1 MTGAK
6 SYISASADFA
16 SGKSSPRDFLEAA
29 LAAIDAREGEIEAF
43 AARLDPAIARARADE
58 ATKRWRN
65 GAQRSSIDGMPVGI
79 KDVIETIDMPTGMGS
94 PLYDNWRG
102 EKDSASVWALRDAGA
117 IPVGKTVTTEFA
129 ASHPGPTRNP
139 HDLARTPGG
148 SSSGSAAGVAAGFF
162 PAGLGTQVVGSI
174 VRPASYC
181 GVFGFKP
188 TFGAINRGG
197 SHDYMSQSS
206 QGVLAASLNDAW
218 STLSAIAMRVGGDP
232 GYPGL
237 EGPLTPPQART
248 PEVLIALETPGWAI
262 ASEGARAAF
271 ENMKAHLAKSGVKLA
286 TRRDR
291 PEIEAFETMLKRA
304 LPLTRLINAW
314 ESLWPLNTY
323 ADRDA
328 SKLSAVMRERMVEG
342 AELDIGAYRAAL
354 AERASIRA
362 AFASLAQIGEACV
375 TLSAPGPAPLGL
387 ESTGD
392 PSFAIAA
399 SVLGAPALSLPMLT
413 DDALPLGLQLIGFER
428 ADADLFAIAAG
439 VESGK

>member
-6 SYISASADFA
+6 SFISASADFA
-16 SGKSSPRDFLEAA
+16 SGKSSPRDFLEQN
-29 LAAIDAREGEIEAF
+29 LAAIDAREDEIEAF
-43 AARLDPAIARARADE
+43 VVRLDPAIARARADE
-58 ATKRWRN
+58 ASKRWRN
-65 GAQRSSIDGMPVGI
+65 GDQRSAIDGMPIGI

-102 EKDSASVWALRDAGA
+102 DKDSASVWALRNSGA
-117 IPVGKTVTTEFA
+117 IVIGKTVTTEFA

-162 PAGLGTQVVGSI
+162 AAGLGTQVVGSI
-174 VRPASYC
+174 LRPASYC
-181 GVFGFKP
+181 GVVGFKP

-218 STLSAIAMRVGGDP
+218 STLAAIAIRVGGDP

-237 EGPLTPPQART
+237 EGPLTLPQARAPKT
-248 PEVLIALETPGWAI
+248 LIVLETPGWAI
-262 ASEGARAAF
+262 ASEQARAAF
-271 ENMKAHLAKSGVKLA
+271 EGAKARLAQAGVKLA
-286 TRRDR
+286 TRRER
-291 PEIEAFETMLKRA
+291 PEIDAFEHMLMRA

-328 SKLSAVMRERMVEG
+328 SKLSAVMRERAIEG
-342 AELDIGAYRAAL
+342 TQLKIGDYRAAL

-387 ESTGD
+387 TSTGD

-399 SVLGAPALSLPMLT
+399 SVLGAPALSLPMLQ
-413 DDALPLGLQLIGFER
+413 DSDLPLGLQVLGFDG
-428 ADADLFAIAAG
+428 ADADVFAIGASVQG
-439 VESGK
+439 M

>member
-1 MTGAK
+1 MLIP
-6 SYISASADFA
+6 ISFIAASADFA
-16 SGKSSPRDFLEAA
+16 SGKNSPREVLEQG
-29 LAAIDAREGEIEAF
+29 LAAIDQMEGEIEAF
-43 AARLDPAIARARADE
+43 VVRLDPAIARARADE
-58 ATKRWRN
+58 AGKRWRS
-65 GAQRSSIDGMPVGI
+65 GAQRSPIDGMAIGV

-94 PLYDNWRG
+94 PLYHNWRG

-117 IPVGKTVTTEFA
+117 IPIGKTVTTEFA

-139 HDLARTPGG
+139 HDPARTPGG

-206 QGVLAASLNDAW
+206 QGVLATSLNDAW
-218 STLSAIAMRVGGDP
+218 CTMSAIATRVGGDP

-237 EGPLTPPQART
+237 EGPLAPPQARE
-248 PEVLIALETPGWAI
+248 PRVMIALETPGWAV
-262 ASEGARAAF
+262 ASTQARAAF
-271 ENMKAHLAKSGVKLA
+271 NNMKNRLIIEDVTLL

-323 ADRDA
+323 AERDA
-328 SKLSAVMRERMVEG
+328 SKLSAIMRERMVEG
-342 AELDIGAYRAAL
+342 AELSIADYRAAL

-387 ESTGD
+387 DSTGD
-392 PSFAIAA
+392 PSFAVAA
-399 SVLGAPALSLPMLT
+399 SVLGAPALSLPMLS
-413 DDALPLGLQLIGFER
+413 DDGLPLGLQLIGFEG
-428 ADADLFAIAAG
+428 ADADLFAIASA
-439 VESGK
+439 VLQT

>member
-43 AARLDPAIARARADE
+43 VARLDPAIARARADE
-58 ATKRWRN
+58 ASKRWRN

-117 IPVGKTVTTEFA
+117 IPIGKTVTTEFA

-148 SSSGSAAGVAAGFF
+148 SSSGSAAGVAGFF

-237 EGPLTPPQART
+237 EGPLTPPEARK
-248 PEVLIALETPGWAI
+248 PKVLIALETPGWAI
-262 ASEGARAAF
+262 ASEGAHAAF
-271 ENMKAHLAKSGVKLA
+271 ESIKARLIIAGVHIL

-291 PEIEAFETMLKRA
+291 PEIEAFETMLMRA

-323 ADRDA
+323 ADRDV
-328 SKLSAVMRERMVEG
+328 SKLSAIMRERMVEG
-342 AELDIGAYRAAL
+342 AELNIGGYRAAL

-387 ESTGD
+387 QSTGD

-413 DDALPLGLQLIGFER
+413 DDTLPLGLQLIGFER
-428 ADADLFAIAAG
+428 ADADLFAIAAS
-439 VESGK
+439 VEQM

>member
-1 MTGAK
+1 MSGAR
-6 SYISASADFA
+6 SFIAASAAFA
-16 SGKSSPRDFLEAA
+16 SGKSSPREFLEQN
-29 LAAIDAREGEIEAF
+29 LAAIEAREGEIEAF
-43 AARLDPAIARARADE
+43 VARLDPAIARTRADE
-58 ATKRWRN
+58 AGKRWRN
-65 GAQRSSIDGMPVGI
+65 GQQRSAIDGMPVGI

-117 IPVGKTVTTEFA
+117 IPIGKTVTTEFA

-162 PAGLGTQVVGSI
+162 PVGLGTQVVGSI
-174 VRPASYC
+174 VRPASFC
-181 GVFGFKP
+181 GIYGFKP
-188 TFGAINRGG
+188 TFGAVNRGG

-206 QGVLAASLNDAW
+206 QGVLAASLSDAW
-218 STLSAIAMRVGGDP
+218 CTMAAIAMRVGGDP

-237 EGPLTPPQART
+237 EGPLDPPQARA
-248 PEVLIALETPGWAI
+248 PKVLIALETPGWAI
-262 ASEGARAAF
+262 ASEPARAAF
-271 ENMKAHLAKSGVKLA
+271 ENMKNRLIIEDVTLL

-291 PEIEAFETMLKRA
+291 PEIEAFENMLMRA

-323 ADRDA
+323 AQRDS
-328 SKLSAVMRERMVEG
+328 SKLSAVMGERMVEG
-342 AELDIGAYRAAL
+342 AALKISDYRTAL

-387 ESTGD
+387 DSTGD

-413 DDALPLGLQLIGFER
+413 DGALPLGLQLIGFDG
-428 ADADLFAIAAG
+428 ADADLFAIAG
-439 VESGK
+439 SVQQM